1 VLTESR
7 KIPGAQEI
15 FVVSDALSLAEN
27 GYHGTIGMYR
37 TNSLIER

>member
-15 FVVSDALSLAEN
+15 FFVSDALSLAEN